1 MTDFNQKPKK
11 TGMVM
16 NFEDID
22 GKRIVTLRI
31 VGNSGKQVDK
41 PLPQCTANV
50 VKYWGGIQKGS
61 YVEYGMRKIFNE
73 STGKDEWFTSFL
85 KEVDSMP
92 APVKPPV
99 QTMIPPEDI
108 TATDRKLE
116 NAVREAQ
123 GQPPIPEPKEKIGYR
138 TKEELLQGIF
148 SSDTYWRAKAE
159 IDLQNKDWLEW
170 QGSMSL
176 AQNIVNQVYGAP
188 IGCERMKEEDF
199 KEQYMRLILETADT
213 IHAAIKER
221 VQKVE

>member
-1 MTDFNQKPKK
+1 MQMTDINQKPKK

-31 VGNSGKQVDK
+31 VDNSGKQVDK

-61 YVEYGMRKIFNE
+61 YVEYGMKKIFNE

-85 KEVDSMP
+85 KEIDSMP

-99 QTMIPPEDI
+99 QTTIPPVKEDVA
-108 TATDRKLE
+108 ATDRKLE

-123 GQPPIPEPKEKIGYR
+123 GQPPIPEPKEKMVVPIKGE
-138 TKEELLQGIF
+138 TVF
-148 SSDTYWRAKAE
+148 SC
-159 IDLQNKDWLEW
+159 
-170 QGSMSL
+170 SL
-176 AQNIVNQVYGAP
+176 GEFV
-188 IGCERMKEEDF
+188 R
-199 KEQYMRLILETADT
+199 
-213 IHAAIKER
+213 
-221 VQKVE
+221 

>member
-31 VGNSGKQVDK
+31 TDNSGKQVDK

-61 YVEYGMRKIFNE
+61 YVEYGMKKGE
-73 STGKDEWFTSFL
+73 DGKWVTSFL
-85 KEVDSMP
+85 KEIDSMP
-92 APVKPPV
+92 ALVKPPV
-99 QTMIPPEDI
+99 QTTIPPVKEDVA
-108 TATDRKLE
+108 ATDRKLE

-138 TKEELLQGIF
+138 TREELLQGIF
-148 SSDTYWRAKAE
+148 SSDTYWRAKTE

-188 IGCERMKEEDF
+188 VGCERMKEDDF
-199 KEQYMRLILETADT
+199 KEQYMRLIIETADT
-213 IHAAIKER
+213 IHTVIKER

>member
-1 MTDFNQKPKK
+1 MGQRDKMTDFNQKPKK

-31 VGNSGKQVDK
+31 TDNSGKQVDK

-73 STGKDEWFTSFL
+73 ETGKDEWFTSFL

-99 QTMIPPEDI
+99 QTTSPSCNQQQADQ
-108 TATDRKLE
+108 TSNLLE

-123 GQPPIPEPKEKIGYR
+123 GQPPIPEPKEK
-138 TKEELLQGIF
+138 EF
-148 SSDTYWRAKAE
+148 VS
-159 IDLQNKDWLEW
+159 
-170 QGSMSL
+170 
-176 AQNIVNQVYGAP
+176 
-188 IGCERMKEEDF
+188 
-199 KEQYMRLILETADT
+199 
-213 IHAAIKER
+213 
-221 VQKVE
+221 